1 MRCNDLWVAK
11 STDSL
16 TFIYLFSI
24 TQVKR
29 EVGIEEL
36 VAISINNVPGSYIP
50 KMSKTTLKN
59 NHKKKKKKGIQLFP
73 PIKFPQSYKSKMKHS
88 ELSQS
93 FIC

>member
-59 NHKKKKKKGIQLFP
+59 NHKKKKKEGHSAFS
-73 PIKFPQSYKSKMKHS
+73 SYKISSKLQIKN
-88 ELSQS
+88 ET
-93 FIC
+93 

>member
-59 NHKKKKKKGIQLFP
+59 NHKKKKEGHSAFS
-73 PIKFPQSYKSKMKHS
+73 SYKISSKLQIKN
-88 ELSQS
+88 ET
-93 FIC
+93 

>member
-36 VAISINNVPGSYIP
+36 VAISINNIPGSYIP

-59 NHKKKKKKGIQLFP
+59 NHKKKKRRAF
-73 PIKFPQSYKSKMKHS
+73 
-88 ELSQS
+88 S
-93 FIC
+93 FFLL

>member
-59 NHKKKKKKGIQLFP
+59 NHKKKKRRAF
-73 PIKFPQSYKSKMKHS
+73 
-88 ELSQS
+88 S
-93 FIC
+93 FFLKVTNQK